1 MKMEKLF
8 DVTGNVSLVT
18 GAGSG
23 LGLAMAEVMAD
34 NGARV
39 IMVDINADRLNTIV
53 ARMQAANLA
62 VEAAVADVGDA
73 SRLREVIDGA
83 AKKHGRL
90 DSVFANAGISAGPG
104 FAMTPKGQ
112 IDAIDMAL
120 WEKVL
125 RVNLTSVL
133 VTMAAAAAHMK
144 RQGSGRIIVTSS
156 SAGLMAEPLV
166 GYGYVAAKAAITNL
180 VRQAALELAP
190 YNIMVNAICPAAFIT
205 NLAGGVMSHDP
216 VAKAKMEERVAL
228 HRLAKTE
235 EIKGL
240 ALLLAS
246 PASSFITGAA
256 IPIDGGLTAG

>member
-1 MKMEKLF
+1 MKMEQLF

-23 LGLAMAEVMAD
+23 IGLAMAEVMAD

-39 IMVDINADRLNTIV
+39 VMVDIDADRLDAAV
-53 ARMQAANLA
+53 KRMQEANLA
-62 VEAAVADVGDA
+62 VEAAVADVAD
-73 SRLREVIDGA
+73 SNRLREVIEA
-83 AKKHGRL
+83 TARKYGRL

-112 IDAIDMAL
+112 IDAIDISL

-125 RVNLTSVL
+125 QINLTGVL
-133 VTMAAAAAHMK
+133 VTMAAAAAQMK
-144 RQGSGRIIVTSS
+144 RQRRGRIIVTSS

-166 GYGYVAAKAAITNL
+166 GYGYVATKAAITNL

-190 YNIMVNAICPAAFIT
+190 HNVIVNAICPAAFIT
-205 NLAGGVMSHDP
+205 NIAGGLMFHDP
-216 VAKAKMEERVAL
+216 VAKGKMEERVAL
-228 HRLAKTE
+228 HRLAKTD

>member
-8 DVTGNVSLVT
+8 DVAGNVSLVT
-18 GAGSG
+18 GASSG

-39 IMVDINADRLNTIV
+39 IMVDVNADRLNTVIE
-53 ARMQAANLA
+53 RMRAANLA
-62 VEAAVADVGDA
+62 VEAAVADVAD
-73 SRLREVIDGA
+73 SERLREVIDGTA
-83 AKKHGRL
+83 EKHGRL

-112 IDAIDMAL
+112 IDAIEMPL
-120 WEKVL
+120 WEKVVQ
-125 RVNLTSVL
+125 VNLTGVL
-133 VTMAAAAAHMK
+133 VTMAAAATHMK
-144 RQGSGRIIVTSS
+144 RQRNGRIIVTSS

-166 GYGYVAAKAAITNL
+166 GYGYVATKAAITNL

-190 YNIMVNAICPAAFIT
+190 HNVLVNAICPAAFIT
-205 NLAGGVMSHDP
+205 NLAGGLMSRDP
-216 VAKAKMEERVAL
+216 VARGKMEDRVAL
-228 HRLAKTE
+228 HRLAKID